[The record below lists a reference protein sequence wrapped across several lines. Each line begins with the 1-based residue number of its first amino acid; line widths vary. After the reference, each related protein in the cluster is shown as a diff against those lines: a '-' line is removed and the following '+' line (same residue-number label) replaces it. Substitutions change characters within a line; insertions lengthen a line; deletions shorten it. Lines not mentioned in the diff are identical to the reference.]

1 MNYAQLRHYDVANG
15 PGVRAS
21 IFVSGCRF
29 NCKGCFNKE
38 AQDFNYGNIYTKEV
52 ENKFMEYV
60 LDDNVKGISILGG
73 EPLMQTMDDSLL
85 NLLKR
90 IKKETN
96 KEIWMWTGFVYETAI
111 LDEKRKE
118 ILNYIDVLVDGQ
130 FDESKK
136 VLNLKFRGSTNQ
148 RIIDLNKTRLTGKII
163 EKTEFY
169 K

>member
-1 MNYAQLRHYDVANG
+1 MNYAQLRHFDVANG

-60 LDDNVKGISILGG
+60 LDNNVKGISILGG

-90 IKKETN
+90 IKKESN
-96 KEIWMWTGFVYETAI
+96 KEIWMWTGFIYETAI

-118 ILNYIDVLVDGQ
+118 ILNYVDILVDGQ

-148 RIIDLNKTRLTGKII
+148 RIIDLNRTRKEGKIV
-163 EKTEFY
+163 EKEEY
-169 K
+169 YN

>member
-52 ENKFMEYV
+52 EDKFMEYIK
-60 LDDNVKGISILGG
+60 DDNVKGISILGG
-73 EPLMQTMDDSLL
+73 EPLMQTTDYSLL

-96 KEIWMWTGFVYETAI
+96 KEIWMWTGFIYETAI

-118 ILNYIDVLVDGQ
+118 ILNYVDVLVDGQ

-148 RIIDLNKTRLTGKII
+148 RIIDLNRTRLTGKII

>member
-1 MNYAQLRHYDVANG
+1 MNYAQLRHFDVANG

-60 LDDNVKGISILGG
+60 LDNNVKGISILGG

-96 KEIWMWTGFVYETAI
+96 KEIWMWTGFIYETAI

-118 ILNYIDVLVDGQ
+118 ILNYVDVLVDGQ

-148 RIIDLNKTRLTGKII
+148 RIIDLNKTKLEKKII
-163 EKTEFY
+163 ERTEFY
-169 K
+169 N

>member
-1 MNYAQLRHYDVANG
+1 MNYAQLRHFDVANG

-52 ENKFMEYV
+52 EDKFMEYIK
-60 LDDNVKGISILGG
+60 DDNVKGVSILGG

-90 IKKETN
+90 IKKESN

-118 ILNYIDVLVDGQ
+118 ILDYVDVLVDGQ

-148 RIIDLNKTRLTGKII
+148 RIIDLNKTKSEKKII
-163 EKTEFY
+163 ERTEFY
-169 K
+169 N

>member
-1 MNYAQLRHYDVANG
+1 MNYAQLRHFDVANG

-38 AQDFNYGNIYTKEV
+38 AQDFNYGNIYTKET
-52 ENKFMEYV
+52 ENKFMEYIK
-60 LDDNVKGISILGG
+60 DDNVKGVSILGG

-90 IKKETN
+90 IKKESN

-118 ILNYIDVLVDGQ
+118 ILDYVDVLVDGQ

-148 RIIDLNKTRLTGKII
+148 RIIDLNRTRLTGEII

>member
-38 AQDFNYGNIYTKEV
+38 AQDFNSGNKFDKET
-52 ENKFMEYV
+52 EDEFMEYIK
-60 LDDNVKGISILGG
+60 DDNVKGVSILGG

-118 ILNYIDVLVDGQ
+118 ILDYVDVLVDGQ

-148 RIIDLNKTRLTGKII
+148 RIIDLNKTKLEKKII
-163 EKTEFY
+163 ERTKFY
-169 K
+169 N

>member
-21 IFVSGCRF
+21 IFVSGCKF

-90 IKKETN
+90 IKKESN

-118 ILNYIDVLVDGQ
+118 ILDYIDVLVDGQ
-130 FDESKK
+130 FVESKK

>member
-73 EPLMQTMDDSLL
+73 EPLMQTTDYSLL

-96 KEIWMWTGFVYETAI
+96 KEIWMWTGFIYETAI

-118 ILNYIDVLVDGQ
+118 ILNYVDVLVDGQ

>member
-1 MNYAQLRHYDVANG
+1 MNYAQLRRYDVANG

>member
-21 IFVSGCRF
+21 IFVSGCKF

-73 EPLMQTMDDSLL
+73 EPLMQTTDYSLL

-96 KEIWMWTGFVYETAI
+96 KEIWMWTGFIYETAI

-118 ILNYIDVLVDGQ
+118 ILNYVDVLVDGQ

-148 RIIDLNKTRLTGKII
+148 RIIDLNRTRLTGKII

>member
-38 AQDFNYGNIYTKEV
+38 AQDFNYGNNYTKEV
-52 ENKFMEYV
+52 ENKFMEYIK
-60 LDDNVKGISILGG
+60 DDNVKGVSILGG

-90 IKKETN
+90 IKKESN

-118 ILNYIDVLVDGQ
+118 ILNYVDVLVDGQ

-148 RIIDLNKTRLTGKII
+148 RIIDLDKTRLTGKII

>member
-1 MNYAQLRHYDVANG
+1 MNYAQLRHFDVANG

-38 AQDFNYGNIYTKEV
+38 AQDFNYGNKFDKKTED
-52 ENKFMEYV
+52 KFMEYV
-60 LDDNVKGISILGG
+60 LDNNVKGISILGG

-118 ILNYIDVLVDGQ
+118 ILNYVDVLVDGQ

-148 RIIDLNKTRLTGKII
+148 RIIDLNKTKLEKKII
-163 EKTEFY
+163 ERTEFY
-169 K
+169 N

>member
-1 MNYAQLRHYDVANG
+1 MNYAQIRHYDVANG

-21 IFVSGCRF
+21 IFVSGCTH
-29 NCKGCFNKE
+29 NCKNCFNKE
-38 AQDFNYGNIYTKEV
+38 AQDFNYGNKFNKET
-52 ENKFMEYV
+52 EDKFMEYIK
-60 LDDNVKGISILGG
+60 DDNVKGVSILGG

-118 ILNYIDVLVDGQ
+118 ILDYVDVLVDGQ

-148 RIIDLNKTRLTGKII
+148 RIIDLNKTKLEKKII
-163 EKTEFY
+163 ERTEFY
-169 K
+169 N

>member
-90 IKKETN
+90 IKKESN

-118 ILNYIDVLVDGQ
+118 ILDYVDVLVDGQ

-148 RIIDLNKTRLTGKII
+148 RIIDLNKTKLEKKII
-163 EKTEFY
+163 ERTEFY
-169 K
+169 N

>member
-38 AQDFNYGNIYTKEV
+38 AQDFNYGNIYTKEA
-52 ENKFMEYV
+52 EDKFMEYIK
-60 LDDNVKGISILGG
+60 DDNVKGVSILGG

-90 IKKETN
+90 IKKESN
-96 KEIWMWTGFVYETAI
+96 KEIWMWTGFIYETAI

-118 ILNYIDVLVDGQ
+118 ILNYVDVLVDGQ

>member
-21 IFVSGCRF
+21 IFVSGCKF

-90 IKKETN
+90 IKKESN
-96 KEIWMWTGFVYETAI
+96 KEIWMWTGFIYETAI

-118 ILNYIDVLVDGQ
+118 ILNYVDVLVDGQ

-148 RIIDLNKTRLTGKII
+148 RIIDLNRTRLTGEII

>member
-21 IFVSGCRF
+21 IFVSGCKF

-73 EPLMQTMDDSLL
+73 EPLMQTIDDSLL

-96 KEIWMWTGFVYETAI
+96 KEIWMWTGFIYETAI

-118 ILNYIDVLVDGQ
+118 ILNYVDVLVDGQ

>member
-21 IFVSGCRF
+21 IFVSGCKF

-73 EPLMQTMDDSLL
+73 EPLMQTIDNSLL

-96 KEIWMWTGFVYETAI
+96 KEIWMWTGFIYETAI
-111 LDEKRKE
+111 LDKKRKE
-118 ILNYIDVLVDGQ
+118 ILNYVDVLVDGQ

-148 RIIDLNKTRLTGKII
+148 RIIDLNRTRLTGEII

>member
-21 IFVSGCRF
+21 IFVSGCKF

-118 ILNYIDVLVDGQ
+118 ILNYVDVLVDGQ